1 MSNLDLLIPGMASL
15 MEGDVEI
22 NNNVTV
28 PDEAEYVAEAAEDV
42 NDAVEGAETAAE
54 IEQTAEAAE
63 MISRQF
69 DELVAMRVH
78 VAKFGVD
85 RSFLSLCNR
94 DGILGRALGVTLPA
108 CESFDAV
115 GSPSSAVSIACMEAF
130 SDKVRGI
137 WERVKEFV
145 KNLCRKIRDL
155 FARFGEWV
163 ASFFSKISER
173 LEKLHKEFVENRE
186 FKKLE
191 KDEKLELVVPAA
203 SFEDLAKGVAKSTA
217 VAKVWSNATKTLFN
231 KSFDAMNA
239 DKVKETIAALV
250 KETQSIDEITVSNRE
265 MVEAKVDAAA
275 RRIVT
280 KIVTIEQAKKYLDDV
295 YAKKGA
301 IANLEK
307 LSDDL
312 KKIIGDV
319 NDEAEKAVKD
329 FKPDEKKS
337 DEENEKA
344 LKNLKDA
351 ATATAKAAAAVK
363 KAIAAALQHG
373 GVLVSAYAKV
383 MFKTTVKKAA

>member
-22 NNNVTV
+22 TNNVTV
-28 PDEAEYVAEAAEDV
+28 PDEAEYVADAAEDV
-42 NDAVEGAETAAE
+42 NEAVEGAETAAE

-69 DELVAMRVH
+69 DELVAMRDH

-137 WERVKEFV
+137 WERIKEFV

-173 LEKLHKEFVENRE
+173 LEKLHKEFTENRE

-191 KDEKLELVVPAA
+191 KDEKLEIVVPAA
-203 SFEDLAKGVAKSTA
+203 SFEDLSKGIAKSA
-217 VAKVWSNATKTLFN
+217 ADAQIWGKATKTLFN
-231 KSFDAMNA
+231 QSFNDMNA
-239 DKVKETIAALV
+239 DKVKEAIKNLV
-250 KETQSIDEITVSNRE
+250 ESTQKFDEITISNRE
-265 MVEAKVDAAA
+265 MAAA
-275 RRIVT
+275 QTDAIARRVVT
-280 KIVTIEQAKKYLDDV
+280 KIDTIEQAKTYLETV

-301 IANLEK
+301 ITNLEK
-307 LSDDL
+307 LSEEL

-329 FKPDEKKS
+329 FKADDKKS

-383 MFKTTVKKAA
+383 MFKSTVKKAA